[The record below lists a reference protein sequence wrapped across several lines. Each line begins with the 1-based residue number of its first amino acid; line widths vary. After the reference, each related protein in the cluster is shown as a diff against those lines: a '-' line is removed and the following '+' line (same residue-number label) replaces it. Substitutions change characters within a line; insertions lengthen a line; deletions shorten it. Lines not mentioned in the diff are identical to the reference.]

1 MYCNNCGAE
10 LDGDALFCTQ
20 CGAPSIEAGKKSRPR
35 SRRPRR
41 RRPSPRGL
49 SRPRRRPR
57 PRSPLPPRN
66 WRTPR
71 GSRRRQANG
80 PAPQRRLP

>member
-20 CGAPSIEAGKKSRPR
+20 CGAPVD
-35 SRRPRR
+35 
-41 RRPSPRGL
+41 RGGQEVSAAEPAPATEETL
-49 SRPRRRPR
+49 ATGTVPAPQTTL